1 MVCGGYKQPTTKI
14 MGLFMGRMLVLANI
28 LTGCSSPVM
37 GNIIIC
43 GDMASSNFKIDFS
56 QNHNFTSFAE
66 DLPLP

>member
-1 MVCGGYKQPTTKI
+1 
-14 MGLFMGRMLVLANI
+14 MGRMLVLANI